1 MSDAFVG
8 EIRLVGFTF
17 APTGWAFC
25 RGQVI
30 PISQNVA
37 LFSILGVQYGGNGT
51 TNFALPDLQD
61 KTVMGTDQNG
71 FYPVGMS
78 AGVETV
84 SLQVNQIPSHTHS
97 VLVAPTPGT
106 TSNPA
111 GAAPAIPRVGR
122 VTEPAYGTTGTVPL
136 APDAFAVTGGGQPH
150 NNMQP
155 SLGLNYIIALQGIFP
170 PRW

>member
-25 RGQVI
+25 RGQLI
-30 PISQNVA
+30 PISQNAA
-37 LFSILGVQYGGNGT
+37 LFSILGTQYGGDGKST
-51 TNFALPDLQD
+51 FALPDLQG

-71 FYPVGMS
+71 SFPVGTT
-78 AGVETV
+78 AGTEAV
-84 SLQVNQIPSHTHS
+84 SLLITQIPSHTHG

-106 TSNPA
+106 TSNPTSA
-111 GAAPAIPRVGR
+111 SPAIPRVGR
-122 VTEPAYGTTGTVPL
+122 VTEAAYGTTGTIPL
-136 APDAFAVTGGGQPH
+136 APTAFAVTGGGQPH

-155 SLGLNYIIALQGIFP
+155 SLGMNYIIALQGIFP